1 MTINDI
7 FQFGALVGKV
17 EVDLLNKD
25 DDNYRRRVLHSEK
38 VNNIW
43 TSWTIYGQHG
53 QHGQHGQ
60 YGHHEQ
66 YGHPGQHGQHGPLLK

>member
-25 DDNYRRRVLHSEK
+25 DDNYRRQVLHSEK

-43 TSWTIYGQHG
+43 TSYGQLDNMVNMNSMDKRDTMKK
-53 QHGQHGQ
+53 
-60 YGHHEQ
+60 YGHH
-66 YGHPGQHGQHGPLLK
+66 GQHGQHGPLLK

>member
-25 DDNYRRRVLHSEK
+25 DDNYRRQVLHSEK

>member
-1 MTINDI
+1 MTINDT

-25 DDNYRRRVLHSEK
+25 DDNYRRQVLHSEK

-43 TSWTIYGQHG
+43 TSWTIWTTWSTWTAWTIWT
-53 QHGQHGQ
+53 
-60 YGHHEQ
+60 
-66 YGHPGQHGQHGPLLK
+66 P